1 MVMYE
6 NEFKTKEKEIWTK
19 DKIEPQ
25 RVPQHHIS
33 DGFLPLF
40 VAGIWIVAEVNEKRQ
55 GLEPTD
61 KDGS

>member
-6 NEFKTKEKEIWTK
+6 NEFKTKKNDIWTK

-25 RVPQHHIS
+25 HIPQHHIS
-33 DGFLPLF
+33 DGFLPFF
-40 VAGIWIVAEVNEKRQ
+40 VFWAVAEVNEWRR

-61 KDGS
+61 TDGS